1 MSVEVLIL
9 ASGSS
14 GNAALISSGGTSL
27 LVDIGVSALQIQRRL
42 EVFGRTPEEVDAV
55 LLTHEH
61 SDHVRGLD
69 VFLRRHHR
77 APVWTTHGTWSRL
90 DVRCDGGGEL
100 ESGQTRMYGDLRVT
114 PVSTSHDAAEPLAFI
129 FDDGGH
135 CAAYC
140 TDTGKFTTL
149 LQQRLLGC
157 ELLMLEAN
165 HDTDMLR
172 HGPYPW
178 PLRQRID
185 SSTGHLSNHQSLKA
199 VDQVKSSVLRAV
211 VALHLSAENNCPDL
225 VCETLNSA
233 VNGDI
238 PVTAVTR
245 NEMLRVELGGEG
257 AHLERHDLPA
267 SRDCARSDDSDDL
280 R

>member
-1 MSVEVLIL
+1 LSVEVLIL

-42 EVFGRTPEEVDAV
+42 EVFGRTPEDIGAV

-69 VFLRRHHR
+69 VFLRRHHQ
-77 APVWTTHGTWSRL
+77 APVWATHGTWSRL
-90 DVRCDGGGEL
+90 DVRCNGG
-100 ESGQTRMYGDLRVT
+100 
-114 PVSTSHDAAEPLAFI
+114 I
-129 FDDGGH
+129 FDDGSH
-135 CAAYC
+135 CVAFC
-140 TDTGKFTTL
+140 TDTGRFTTL

-157 ELLMLEAN
+157 ELLLLEAN

-178 PLRQRID
+178 PLRQRI
-185 SSTGHLSNHQSLKA
+185 SSSKGHLSNHQSLKA

-211 VALHLSAENNCPDL
+211 VALHLSAENNCPNL
-225 VCETLNSA
+225 VCETLRG
-233 VNGDI
+233 VVDEDI

-245 NEMLRVELGGEG
+245 KEMLRVTLDGDG
-257 AHLERHDLPA
+257 AHLERHDLP
-267 SRDCARSDDSDDL
+267 RKC
-280 R
+280 

>member
-42 EVFGRTPEEVDAV
+42 EVFGRTPEEIDAV

-69 VFLRRHHR
+69 VFLRRHHQ

-100 ESGQTRMYGDLRVT
+100 ASGQTRMYGDLRVT

-129 FDDGGH
+129 FDDGSH
-135 CAAYC
+135 CAAFC
-140 TDTGKFTTL
+140 TDTGIFTTL

-157 ELLMLEAN
+157 ELLLLEAN
-165 HDTDMLR
+165 HDKDMLR

-178 PLRQRID
+178 SLRQRID

-211 VALHLSAENNCPDL
+211 VALHLSAENNCPNL
-225 VCETLNSA
+225 VCETLRSA
-233 VNGDI
+233 VGEDI

-245 NEMLRVELGGEG
+245 NEMLRVTLDRDG
-257 AHLERHDLPA
+257 AHLERRDLPTG
-267 SRDCARSDDSDDL
+267 L
-280 R
+280 GK

>member
-1 MSVEVLIL
+1 VSVEVLIL

-42 EVFGRTPEEVDAV
+42 EVFGRTPEEIDAV

-69 VFLRRHHR
+69 VFLRRHHQ

-100 ESGQTRMYGDLRVT
+100 ASGQTRMYGDLRVT

-129 FDDGGH
+129 FDDGSH
-135 CAAYC
+135 CVAFC
-140 TDTGKFTTL
+140 TDTGIFTTL

-157 ELLMLEAN
+157 ELLLLEAN
-165 HDTDMLR
+165 HDKDMLR

-178 PLRQRID
+178 SLRQRID

-211 VALHLSAENNCPDL
+211 VALHLSAENNCPNL
-225 VCETLNSA
+225 ACETLRGA
-233 VNGDI
+233 VDADL

-245 NEMLRVELGGEG
+245 NEMLRVKLDGTSL
-257 AHLERHDLPA
+257 ATVMPRDRDAIPA
-267 SRDCARSDDSDDL
+267 ASIPTAR
-280 R
+280 